1 MNELIKIEERDGIE
15 TVNARELHEFLESG
29 RQFGNWITQR
39 IESYG
44 FVEGVDFTINKFV
57 IGKATQKDY
66 YISIDMAKELS
77 MVENN
82 EKGKEARQYF
92 IAVEKKAKALML
104 PNFNNPAEAARAWA
118 NEYEQKQIAQHKVK
132 ELEPKAEFYDAVTE
146 SKDTI
151 DIGTASKVLNYD
163 GIGRNKLFEILRS
176 AKVLD
181 RSNIPYQRFVDAEY
195 FRCIETKFTKPDG
208 TTSINIKTVVYQKGL
223 DYIRQI
229 LDKFIEKKKKK
240 QFYP

>member
-29 RQFGNWITQR
+29 RQFSNWITQR
-39 IESYG
+39 IDSYG
-44 FVEGVDFTINKFV
+44 FVEGEDFITELLKSS
-57 IGKATQKDY
+57 GGRPSKEY

-92 IAVEKKAKALML
+92 IAVEKRAKAMAL

-118 NEYEQKQIAQHKVK
+118 NEYEQKQLAQNKVK

-151 DIGTASKVLNYD
+151 DIATASKVLNYD

-181 RSNIPYQRFVDAEY
+181 KGNIPYQRFVDAEY
-195 FRCIETKFTKPDG
+195 FRCIESKFTKPDG
-208 TTSINIKTVVYQKGL
+208 TTCINIKTVVYQRGL
-223 DYIRQI
+223 DYIRKVVDRYLELQNN
-229 LDKFIEKKKKK
+229 
-240 QFYP
+240 